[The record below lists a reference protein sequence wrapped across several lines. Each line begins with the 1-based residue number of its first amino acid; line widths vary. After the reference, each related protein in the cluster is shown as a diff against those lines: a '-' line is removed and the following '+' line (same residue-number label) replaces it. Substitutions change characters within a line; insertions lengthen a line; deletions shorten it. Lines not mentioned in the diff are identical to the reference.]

1 MSSKTFSKRRYQP
14 AAEFDDVTLARKREY
29 WRSKKREQ
37 RARKSSAKKKIG
49 NENLGLCMSVVSD
62 EPALQIPKVDNDP
75 SLHNHDIS
83 CKLEDSDAPRN
94 SSSSGLSVSE
104 CNVTMVPC
112 QKERWFQKTKLNHVL
127 PKFPETSTNSLKGV
141 MGNKKIKSSFTGSS
155 NTDAKTEALCPI
167 GHSVT
172 TTCIEFHSNSTHTQ
186 KTKTGMSSLN
196 GKQLA
201 TSPQSHVS
209 MVLPVHNN
217 QNKPQNC
224 LKPLTSAECKVH
236 KEQSLVHSHISK
248 RRTCAF
254 ASKHNTTVAMTEEEM
269 AAKRRENWRIKK
281 REQRAKRAAK
291 LAQDREGSL
300 GQGQSS
306 CIVNASSPANS
317 KALRGINFNSAN
329 PKCLNQQSF
338 GVKCIGSRTQL
349 HVQDTKPN
357 HASLSS
363 GILQPSSSKSKVPQ
377 FAHTQKRHCQEPTRK
392 SFLGASKVESPE
404 DRHARQKEYWRI
416 KKREQRARLS
426 TAVKAQLK
434 EQSAL
439 KHCGRRYHN
448 SFNQMCGVQ
457 VNRAG
462 AFASS
467 SDKIGGF
474 IKEDGTVTVSTSK
487 TTSESHDYSNVKC
500 VRKVRLQVQVSSPLY
515 SDAQQVTKLVSAPCN
530 VSKAHHNSLVKS
542 SLAGGAV
549 MGSMTVTIQ
558 SETPTEEE
566 RITRLREY
574 WRIKKREQ
582 RASRAA
588 RLGNGLLRSKV
599 SVLKQREQNKKSNKR
614 DSITSS
620 ITKTVAPTS
629 APNPIKE
636 EHINPPIHAVFSIP
650 EITPCISVIDGKPS
664 PCPTLKSH
672 IEPPA
677 AANHHA
683 TTLQA
688 VASMKKLL
696 EESVSIPE
704 DNNATKMHVKCENEP
719 LRLTKDDLTSEDAK
733 PNITLQ
739 QNDLL
744 ECDVSEDTSL
754 KDFKMSPQAFPF
766 EDTSHHKSRN
776 FCQEAADGSHDFS
789 PVAVQPQCINTQKF
803 SDYGADPMQSCPS
816 QASQKQQLGESDELQ
831 RKREYWRLMKR
842 QQRARKANK
851 DAGKDAN
858 KTEEEK
864 IARLREYWMIKKRE
878 QRASQAARL
887 GNGLLRSKVSV
898 LKQREQNKKSNKRD
912 SIISSITKTVAPTST
927 PTHIQEH
934 INPPIHA
941 VFSIPEITPCISV
954 KDGKPSPC
962 PSLES
967 HIEPP
972 AAANHHATT
981 LQAVASMKKLLE
993 ESVSTP
999 EDNNATEMHVKCEN
1013 EPLLLIK
1020 DDLLTSEDA
1029 KTDVTLQQIVLLE
1042 CDVSEDTSLK
1052 DIKMSPQAFPF
1063 EDTSHHKPHNFC
1075 QEAADGSHALSP
1087 VAVQPQCRSTQK
1099 FSDDGADPKQSCPSQ
1114 ALQKQQ
1120 LGESD
1125 ELQRKREYWRLMK
1138 RQQRARKANK
1148 DAGKDANKTQE
1159 ERIARLREYW
1169 MIKKREQ
1176 RASQAAR
1183 LGNGLLRSK
1192 VSVLKQREQNKKS
1205 NKRES
1210 ITSSINKT
1218 VGPSSAP
1225 TRIQKNI
1232 NPPIHAV
1239 FSIPEITPCI
1249 SVKDGKP
1256 SPCPSLESHIE
1267 PPAAVNHHATTL
1279 QAVASMKML
1288 LEESV
1293 CTPEDNNAIGMHVK
1307 CENEP
1312 LLLTKDDLTSEDAK
1326 PNVTLQQNV
1335 LLECDVSEDTS
1346 LKDIKMSPQ
1355 ALTFKDTSHHK
1366 SNNLQAADE
1375 SHALSPVVV
1384 QPQCINTQKFS
1395 DDGADHKQPCPSQAS
1410 QKQQL
1415 GESDELQRKREY
1427 WRLMKRQQR
1436 AKKANKD
1443 AVLRSLAPQT
1453 QTPSTTLLL
1462 AMSQDASICRQIPI
1476 QKQTRR
1482 CTKPAGP
1489 QAQLTDKSRTNR
1501 SQTVA
1506 MPNPQVDPQE
1516 VIRRRRM
1523 QWRIKKQKQRARKA
1537 ANERK
1542 LRQTMLPPQGQTS
1555 GQNITSFC
1563 SVVVQS
1569 IKSEDQLGYL
1579 AEPCQTAL
1587 KEESSFAPND
1597 VTEGPLSQAEWRN
1610 VYLMDSDPVNLLLV
1624 CMVCGEQQYSLSVE
1638 AAKAHIEE
1646 VHPNTISLGDFER
1659 QGILDAWDKQVA
1671 VREHSITHQL
1681 QQRCRA
1687 PIG

>member
-1 MSSKTFSKRRYQP
+1 MK
-14 AAEFDDVTLARKREY
+14 DVTPQKSCLEQVLPCLRRCNPVVDVNQQYNGVTNQQPCPARLSLNVVISQQQSLMMSLLPAKGSTGGARKESRGQE
-29 WRSKKREQ
+29 SHLP
-37 RARKSSAKKKIG
+37 KKKIG

-75 SLHNHDIS
+75 SLHNHEIS
-83 CKLEDSDAPRN
+83 CKLEDTDAPRN

-104 CNVTMVPC
+104 CNVTMVSC

-141 MGNKKIKSSFTGSS
+141 IGNKRLKSSFTGSS
-155 NTDAKTEALCPI
+155 NTDAKTESFCPI

-172 TTCIEFHSNSTHTQ
+172 TTCIELHSKSTHTQ

-196 GKQLA
+196 SKQLA

-209 MVLPVHNN
+209 MVLPMHNN
-217 QNKPQNC
+217 QNMPQIC
-224 LKPLTSAECKVH
+224 LRPLTSAECKVH
-236 KEQSLVHSHISK
+236 KEQSLVHSHIAK

-254 ASKHNTTVAMTEEEM
+254 ASKHNTTMAMTEEEM

-291 LAQDREGSL
+291 LARDREGSL

-306 CIVNASSPANS
+306 CIMNASSPANS
-317 KALRGINFNSAN
+317 KALRGISFNSAN

-338 GVKCIGSRTQL
+338 GVKCIASRTQL

-377 FAHTQKRHCQEPTRK
+377 FAHTQKRHCQEPTK
-392 SFLGASKVESPE
+392 KFFLGASKVESPE

-426 TAVKAQLK
+426 TVVKAQLK
-434 EQSAL
+434 EQSTL

-462 AFASS
+462 AFTSS

-474 IKEDGTVTVSTSK
+474 IKEDGMVTVSTSK
-487 TTSESHDYSNVKC
+487 TTSESSLPGSHDYSNVKC
-500 VRKVRLQVQVSSPLY
+500 VRKVRLQVQVHSPLY
-515 SDAQQVTKLVSAPCN
+515 SDAQPVTKLISPPCN
-530 VSKAHHNSLVKS
+530 ISKAHHNSLVKS

-558 SETPTEEE
+558 SEAPTEEE
-566 RITRLREY
+566 RIARLREY

-620 ITKTVAPTS
+620 ITKTGAPT
-629 APNPIKE
+629 PIKE
-636 EHINPPIHAVFSIP
+636 EHINPPIDAVFSIP
-650 EITPCISVIDGKPS
+650 EITPCISAIDGKPS

-696 EESVSIPE
+696 EESVSTPE
-704 DNNATKMHVKCENEP
+704 DSNATKMHVKCENEP
-719 LRLTKDDLTSEDAK
+719 LWLTKDDLTSEDAK
-733 PNITLQ
+733 LNITLQ
-739 QNDLL
+739 QYDLL
-744 ECDVSEDTSL
+744 EHDVSEDTSL
-754 KDFKMSPQAFPF
+754 IDFKMSPQTFPF
-766 EDTSHHKSRN
+766 EDTSHHKSHN

-803 SDYGADPMQSCPS
+803 SDDGADPKQSCPS
-816 QASQKQQLGESDELQ
+816 QASQKKQLGESDELQ

-842 QQRARKANK
+842 KQRARKANK
-851 DAGKDAN
+851 DAAKDAN
-858 KTEEEK
+858 KTE
-864 IARLREYWMIKKRE
+864 
-878 QRASQAARL
+878 
-887 GNGLLRSKVSV
+887 
-898 LKQREQNKKSNKRD
+898 
-912 SIISSITKTVAPTST
+912 
-927 PTHIQEH
+927 
-934 INPPIHA
+934 
-941 VFSIPEITPCISV
+941 
-954 KDGKPSPC
+954 
-962 PSLES
+962 
-967 HIEPP
+967 
-972 AAANHHATT
+972 
-981 LQAVASMKKLLE
+981 
-993 ESVSTP
+993 
-999 EDNNATEMHVKCEN
+999 
-1013 EPLLLIK
+1013 
-1020 DDLLTSEDA
+1020 
-1029 KTDVTLQQIVLLE
+1029 
-1042 CDVSEDTSLK
+1042 
-1052 DIKMSPQAFPF
+1052 
-1063 EDTSHHKPHNFC
+1063 
-1075 QEAADGSHALSP
+1075 
-1087 VAVQPQCRSTQK
+1087 
-1099 FSDDGADPKQSCPSQ
+1099 
-1114 ALQKQQ
+1114 
-1120 LGESD
+1120 
-1125 ELQRKREYWRLMK
+1125 
-1138 RQQRARKANK
+1138 
-1148 DAGKDANKTQE
+1148 E

-1183 LGNGLLRSK
+1183 LRNGLLRSK

-1210 ITSSINKT
+1210 ITSSITTT
-1218 VGPSSAP
+1218 VAPSSAP
-1225 TRIQKNI
+1225 THIQEHI
-1232 NPPIHAV
+1232 NPPIHAL
-1239 FSIPEITPCI
+1239 FSIPEITLCI

-1267 PPAAVNHHATTL
+1267 PAATNHHATTL
-1279 QAVASMKML
+1279 QAVASMKKL

-1293 CTPEDNNAIGMHVK
+1293 CTPEDNNATEMHVK

-1312 LLLTKDDLTSEDAK
+1312 LLLTKDDLLTSEDAK

-1335 LLECDVSEDTS
+1335 LLECGVSEDTS

-1355 ALTFKDTSHHK
+1355 AFPFEDTSHHK
-1366 SNNLQAADE
+1366 SHNLCQEAADR
-1375 SHALSPVVV
+1375 SHDFSPVAV

-1395 DDGADHKQPCPSQAS
+1395 DDGADPKQSCPSQAS
-1410 QKQQL
+1410 QKQQH

-1443 AVLRSLAPQT
+1443 AVLHSLVPQT

-1462 AMSQDASICRQIPI
+1462 AMSQDTSACRKIPI

-1489 QAQLTDKSRTNR
+1489 QAQLRDKSRTNK
-1501 SQTVA
+1501 SQIVA
-1506 MPNPQVDPQE
+1506 KPNPQVDPQE

-1542 LRQTMLPPQGQTS
+1542 LRQAMLPPQGQTS

-1563 SVVVQS
+1563 STVVQS
-1569 IKSEDQLGYL
+1569 IKSEDQLDYL

-1597 VTEGPLSQAEWRN
+1597 ATEGPLSQAEWRN

-1646 VHPNTISLGDFER
+1646 VHPNTISLGELER
-1659 QGILDAWDKQVA
+1659 EGILDAWDKQVA

-1681 QQRCRA
+1681 QQRCSA
-1687 PIG
+1687 PTEFQLPG

>member
-898 LKQREQNKKSNKRD
+898 LKQREQNKKSNKR
-912 SIISSITKTVAPTST
+912 
-927 PTHIQEH
+927 
-934 INPPIHA
+934 
-941 VFSIPEITPCISV
+941 
-954 KDGKPSPC
+954 
-962 PSLES
+962 
-967 HIEPP
+967 
-972 AAANHHATT
+972 
-981 LQAVASMKKLLE
+981 
-993 ESVSTP
+993 
-999 EDNNATEMHVKCEN
+999 
-1013 EPLLLIK
+1013 
-1020 DDLLTSEDA
+1020 
-1029 KTDVTLQQIVLLE
+1029 
-1042 CDVSEDTSLK
+1042 
-1052 DIKMSPQAFPF
+1052 
-1063 EDTSHHKPHNFC
+1063 
-1075 QEAADGSHALSP
+1075 
-1087 VAVQPQCRSTQK
+1087 
-1099 FSDDGADPKQSCPSQ
+1099 
-1114 ALQKQQ
+1114 
-1120 LGESD
+1120 
-1125 ELQRKREYWRLMK
+1125 
-1138 RQQRARKANK
+1138 
-1148 DAGKDANKTQE
+1148 
-1159 ERIARLREYW
+1159 
-1169 MIKKREQ
+1169 
-1176 RASQAAR
+1176 
-1183 LGNGLLRSK
+1183 
-1192 VSVLKQREQNKKS
+1192 
-1205 NKRES
+1205 ES

-1687 PIG
+1687 PIEFQLPG

>member
-62 EPALQIPKVDNDP
+62 EPALQIPKVDNEP

-83 CKLEDSDAPRN
+83 CKLEDTDASRN

-104 CNVTMVPC
+104 CNVTMVSC
-112 QKERWFQKTKLNHVL
+112 QKETKLNHVL

-155 NTDAKTEALCPI
+155 NTDAKTESFCPV

-172 TTCIEFHSNSTHTQ
+172 TTCIELHSKSTHTQ

-196 GKQLA
+196 SKQLA

-217 QNKPQNC
+217 QNMPQNC
-224 LKPLTSAECKVH
+224 LRPLTSAECKVH
-236 KEQSLVHSHISK
+236 IAK

-254 ASKHNTTVAMTEEEM
+254 ASKHNTTMAMTEEEM

-291 LAQDREGSL
+291 LARDREGSL

-329 PKCLNQQSF
+329 PNCLNQQSF

-363 GILQPSSSKSKVPQ
+363 GILQPSSSKSKVRQ
-377 FAHTQKRHCQEPTRK
+377 FAHTQKRHCQEPTK
-392 SFLGASKVESPE
+392 KFFLGASKVESPE

-426 TAVKAQLK
+426 TVVKAQLK

-474 IKEDGTVTVSTSK
+474 IKEDGMMTVSTSK
-487 TTSESHDYSNVKC
+487 TTSESSLPASHDYSNVKC

-515 SDAQQVTKLVSAPCN
+515 SDAQPVTKLVSAPCN

-558 SETPTEEE
+558 SEAPTEEE

-599 SVLKQREQNKKSNKR
+599 SVLKQREQNKKSNRR

-620 ITKTVAPTS
+620 ITKTGAPT
-629 APNPIKE
+629 PVKE
-636 EHINPPIHAVFSIP
+636 EHINPPIDALFSIP

-672 IEPPA
+672 IESSA

-688 VASMKKLL
+688 VVSVKKLL
-696 EESVSIPE
+696 EESVSTPE
-704 DNNATKMHVKCENEP
+704 DSNATKMHVKCENEP
-719 LRLTKDDLTSEDAK
+719 LLLTKDDLLTSEDAK
-733 PNITLQ
+733 PNVTLQ
-739 QNDLL
+739 QIVLL
-744 ECDVSEDTSL
+744 ERDVSEDTSL
-754 KDFKMSPQAFPF
+754 KDIKMSPQAFPF
-766 EDTSHHKSRN
+766 EDTSHHKSHN
-776 FCQEAADGSHDFS
+776 FCQEAADGSHALS

-803 SDYGADPMQSCPS
+803 SDDGADPMQSCPS

-851 DAGKDAN
+851 DAAKDAN
-858 KTEEEK
+858 KTE
-864 IARLREYWMIKKRE
+864 
-878 QRASQAARL
+878 
-887 GNGLLRSKVSV
+887 
-898 LKQREQNKKSNKRD
+898 
-912 SIISSITKTVAPTST
+912 
-927 PTHIQEH
+927 
-934 INPPIHA
+934 
-941 VFSIPEITPCISV
+941 
-954 KDGKPSPC
+954 
-962 PSLES
+962 
-967 HIEPP
+967 
-972 AAANHHATT
+972 
-981 LQAVASMKKLLE
+981 
-993 ESVSTP
+993 
-999 EDNNATEMHVKCEN
+999 
-1013 EPLLLIK
+1013 
-1020 DDLLTSEDA
+1020 
-1029 KTDVTLQQIVLLE
+1029 
-1042 CDVSEDTSLK
+1042 
-1052 DIKMSPQAFPF
+1052 
-1063 EDTSHHKPHNFC
+1063 
-1075 QEAADGSHALSP
+1075 
-1087 VAVQPQCRSTQK
+1087 
-1099 FSDDGADPKQSCPSQ
+1099 
-1114 ALQKQQ
+1114 
-1120 LGESD
+1120 
-1125 ELQRKREYWRLMK
+1125 
-1138 RQQRARKANK
+1138 
-1148 DAGKDANKTQE
+1148 E

-1210 ITSSINKT
+1210 ITSSFTTT
-1218 VGPSSAP
+1218 VAPSSAP
-1225 TRIQKNI
+1225 THIQEHI
-1232 NPPIHAV
+1232 NPPIHAL
-1239 FSIPEITPCI
+1239 FSIPEITLCI

-1267 PPAAVNHHATTL
+1267 PAATNHHATTL
-1279 QAVASMKML
+1279 QAVASMKKL

-1293 CTPEDNNAIGMHVK
+1293 CTPEDNNATEMHVK

-1312 LLLTKDDLTSEDAK
+1312 LLLTKDDLLTSEDAK
-1326 PNVTLQQNV
+1326 PNVTLQQIV
-1335 LLECDVSEDTS
+1335 LLERDVSEDTS

-1355 ALTFKDTSHHK
+1355 AFPFEDASHHK
-1366 SNNLQAADE
+1366 SHNFCQEAVDG
-1375 SHALSPVVV
+1375 SHALSPVAV
-1384 QPQCINTQKFS
+1384 QPQCRNTQKFS
-1395 DDGADHKQPCPSQAS
+1395 DDGADPKQSCPSQAS

-1462 AMSQDASICRQIPI
+1462 AMSQDASTCRKIPI

-1489 QAQLTDKSRTNR
+1489 QAQLTDKSRTNK
-1501 SQTVA
+1501 SQIVA

-1542 LRQTMLPPQGQTS
+1542 LRQAMLPPQGQTS

-1563 SVVVQS
+1563 STVVQS
-1569 IKSEDQLGYL
+1569 IKSEDQLDYL

-1587 KEESSFAPND
+1587 KEESSFAPNA
-1597 VTEGPLSQAEWRN
+1597 TEGPLSQGEWRN

-1646 VHPNTISLGDFER
+1646 VHPNTISLGDLER
-1659 QGILDAWDKQVA
+1659 EGILDAWDKQVA

-1687 PIG
+1687 PTEFQLPG

>member
-1 MSSKTFSKRRYQP
+1 MSSKTFPKRRYQP

-37 RARKSSAKKKIG
+37 RARKSSAKQKIG
-49 NENLGLCMSVVSD
+49 NENLELCMSVVSD

-83 CKLEDSDAPRN
+83 CKLEDTDAPRN

-104 CNVTMVPC
+104 CNVTMVSC

-155 NTDAKTEALCPI
+155 KTDAKTESFCLI

-172 TTCIEFHSNSTHTQ
+172 TTCIELHSKSTHTQ

-196 GKQLA
+196 SKQLA

-217 QNKPQNC
+217 QNMPQNC
-224 LKPLTSAECKVH
+224 LRPLTSAECKVR
-236 KEQSLVHSHISK
+236 IAK

-254 ASKHNTTVAMTEEEM
+254 ASKHNTTMAMTEEEM

-291 LAQDREGSL
+291 LARDREGSL

-306 CIVNASSPANS
+306 CIVNASPPANS

-349 HVQDTKPN
+349 HVQDAKPN

-377 FAHTQKRHCQEPTRK
+377 FAHTQKRHCQEPTK
-392 SFLGASKVESPE
+392 KFFLGASKLESPE

-426 TAVKAQLK
+426 TVVKAQLK

-467 SDKIGGF
+467 SDKIGDF
-474 IKEDGTVTVSTSK
+474 IKEDGMVTVSTSK
-487 TTSESHDYSNVKC
+487 TSSESSLPASHDYSNVKC

-515 SDAQQVTKLVSAPCN
+515 TDAQPVSKLVSAPCN

-558 SETPTEEE
+558 SDAPTEEE

-620 ITKTVAPTS
+620 ITKTGAPTS
-629 APNPIKE
+629 APTPIKE
-636 EHINPPIHAVFSIP
+636 EHINPPIDALFSIP

-688 VASMKKLL
+688 VVSVKKLL
-696 EESVSIPE
+696 EESVCTPE
-704 DNNATKMHVKCENEP
+704 DNNATEMHVKCENEP
-719 LRLTKDDLTSEDAK
+719 LLLTKDDLLTSEDAK
-733 PNITLQ
+733 PNVTLQ
-739 QNDLL
+739 QIVLL
-744 ECDVSEDTSL
+744 ERDVSEDTSL
-754 KDFKMSPQAFPF
+754 KDIKISPQAFPF
-766 EDTSHHKSRN
+766 EDTSHHKSHN
-776 FCQEAADGSHDFS
+776 VCQEAADGSHALS
-789 PVAVQPQCINTQKF
+789 PVAVQPQCRNTQKF
-803 SDYGADPMQSCPS
+803 SNDRADPKQSCPS

-851 DAGKDAN
+851 DAAKDAN
-858 KTEEEK
+858 KTE
-864 IARLREYWMIKKRE
+864 
-878 QRASQAARL
+878 
-887 GNGLLRSKVSV
+887 
-898 LKQREQNKKSNKRD
+898 
-912 SIISSITKTVAPTST
+912 
-927 PTHIQEH
+927 
-934 INPPIHA
+934 
-941 VFSIPEITPCISV
+941 
-954 KDGKPSPC
+954 
-962 PSLES
+962 
-967 HIEPP
+967 
-972 AAANHHATT
+972 
-981 LQAVASMKKLLE
+981 
-993 ESVSTP
+993 
-999 EDNNATEMHVKCEN
+999 
-1013 EPLLLIK
+1013 
-1020 DDLLTSEDA
+1020 
-1029 KTDVTLQQIVLLE
+1029 
-1042 CDVSEDTSLK
+1042 
-1052 DIKMSPQAFPF
+1052 
-1063 EDTSHHKPHNFC
+1063 
-1075 QEAADGSHALSP
+1075 
-1087 VAVQPQCRSTQK
+1087 
-1099 FSDDGADPKQSCPSQ
+1099 
-1114 ALQKQQ
+1114 
-1120 LGESD
+1120 
-1125 ELQRKREYWRLMK
+1125 
-1138 RQQRARKANK
+1138 
-1148 DAGKDANKTQE
+1148 E

-1176 RASQAAR
+1176 RASQVAR

-1210 ITSSINKT
+1210 ITSSITKT
-1218 VGPSSAP
+1218 GAP
-1225 TRIQKNI
+1225 TPIKEEHI
-1232 NPPIHAV
+1232 NPPIHAL
-1239 FSIPEITPCI
+1239 FSIPEITLCI

-1267 PPAAVNHHATTL
+1267 PAATNHHATTL
-1279 QAVASMKML
+1279 QAVASMKKL

-1293 CTPEDNNAIGMHVK
+1293 CTPEDSNVTEMHVK

-1312 LLLTKDDLTSEDAK
+1312 LLLTKDDLLTSEDAK

-1335 LLECDVSEDTS
+1335 LFECGVSEDTS
-1346 LKDIKMSPQ
+1346 LKDIKISPQ
-1355 ALTFKDTSHHK
+1355 AFPFEDTSHHK
-1366 SNNLQAADE
+1366 SHNFCQEAADE
-1375 SHALSPVVV
+1375 SHALSPVAV
-1384 QPQCINTQKFS
+1384 QPQCRNTQKFS
-1395 DDGADHKQPCPSQAS
+1395 DGADPKQSCPSQAS

-1443 AVLRSLAPQT
+1443 AVLRSLAPQ
-1453 QTPSTTLLL
+1453 
-1462 AMSQDASICRQIPI
+1462 
-1476 QKQTRR
+1476 
-1482 CTKPAGP
+1482 
-1489 QAQLTDKSRTNR
+1489 
-1501 SQTVA
+1501 
-1506 MPNPQVDPQE
+1506 
-1516 VIRRRRM
+1516 
-1523 QWRIKKQKQRARKA
+1523 
-1537 ANERK
+1537 
-1542 LRQTMLPPQGQTS
+1542 
-1555 GQNITSFC
+1555 GQNMTSFC
-1563 SVVVQS
+1563 STVVQS
-1569 IKSEDQLGYL
+1569 IKSEDQLDYL

-1597 VTEGPLSQAEWRN
+1597 ATEGPLSQAEWRN

-1638 AAKAHIEE
+1638 VAKAHIEE
-1646 VHPNTISLGDFER
+1646 VHPNTTSLGDLER
-1659 QGILDAWDKQVA
+1659 EGILDAWDKQVA

-1681 QQRCRA
+1681 QQRRRA
-1687 PIG
+1687 PTGNGISTFSLA